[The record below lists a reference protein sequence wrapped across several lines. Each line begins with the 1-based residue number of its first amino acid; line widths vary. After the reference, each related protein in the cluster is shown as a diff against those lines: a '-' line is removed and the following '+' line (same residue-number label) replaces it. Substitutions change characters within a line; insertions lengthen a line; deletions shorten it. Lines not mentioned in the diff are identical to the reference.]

1 MAFEISVSPHFLPWL
16 RDARI
21 SLAFSTYQ
29 TNRLFLIGLKPD
41 GALSTF
47 ERLFDRPMG
56 LYADG
61 DGLLMATRWQ
71 IWELKNALPPGA
83 THDGYDKLYVP
94 RRAHTTGEL
103 DTHDIARDASGR
115 IVFVNT
121 MYSCLATP
129 DDAHSFAPLWQP
141 PFVTNLTAEDRCHLN
156 GMALRDGAPRYVTAV
171 SRSDMASGWR
181 DRRANGGVL
190 VDVASNQIMLSG
202 LSMPHSPRWHNGKVW
217 LQNAGTGEL
226 GYADEAGGAFVPVAF
241 CPGFMRGM
249 SFHGNFAIV
258 GLSKPRHQRNFTGL
272 ALDAALRAKD
282 VEAMCGLWVID
293 IRTGKTAH
301 WLKLEETVDELY
313 DVVVLPETR
322 QPMALGFQSDEIR
335 RLISIRKP
343 DGVVFD
349 PLGSEAL
356 SADDGNAAKLSG
368 QLVLETSPARAP
380 SPAQP
385 AKPAASQHTPAEEY
399 YRAANQMVRLANYHD
414 AIPLYQQALRA
425 QPTHTNAWVNLGS
438 CLWQVG
444 RVDEAAASYRR
455 ALELNP
461 HEPRALSN
469 LARVLR
475 AQGNV
480 TEALAHY
487 ATALQTAP
495 NDVDLLNQ
503 TGLAWYEDG
512 RLDRAEAMFR
522 RALAVDPNNAEAH
535 NSLAGVFK
543 LNEDLDE
550 ALRLHKRAA
559 ELRPNYFVALEN
571 IGKIYEDRHQ
581 TAEAKK
587 AYARALRAQPEPL
600 LEMHAALLCPPI
612 FGSAAALNT
621 YRAQTEATLD
631 AWQGREIKVAME
643 HAQSSRA
650 EPPFDWAYHGQN
662 NCALKQKYASLFKLV
677 GADGYTAAPKK
688 PSAGQ
693 ISVCF
698 VVTPTH
704 EGVFM
709 RCMRGIINQMD
720 PARFAITLA
729 CSRAGEGVLR
739 QGITRADVRYL
750 RMPLRFDQMAAHLR
764 AGGFDVLYYWEVGTD
779 SANFFLPFLRLAPTQ
794 VTGWGWPDT
803 SGASQL
809 DFHITSEALATPDS
823 DASYTEKLARLPH
836 LPAYFYPSPIPPSAD
851 RAWLNSVSR
860 DRLPRDSHVY
870 VCPQNLRKIH
880 PDMDAMIGGV
890 LRGDPLGVFVCVGD
904 PQPVMGELLR
914 ARWQTT
920 LPDVAERMIMLP
932 RLKPEDYF
940 AVIGSADVV
949 LDTPHFSGSNTS
961 YDAFSAGAPV
971 VTLPGAFP
979 RGRYTA
985 ALYEQMNLGDCIA
998 ESAQDYVEIAQELGA
1013 DKAYREQISREIR
1026 ANAPAIFE
1034 RRDAVTQLEDFLEQV
1049 VG

>member
-16 RDARI
+16 HDARI

-41 GALSTF
+41 GTLSTF

-56 LYADG
+56 LCADG

-103 DTHDIARDASGR
+103 DAHDIARDASGR

-121 MYSCLATP
+121 MYSCLAAP
-129 DDAHSFAPLWQP
+129 DDTHSFAPLWQP
-141 PFVTNLTAEDRCHLN
+141 PFVTDLVAEDRCHLN

-190 VDVASNQIMLSG
+190 VDVTSNEIVLSG

-226 GYADEAGGAFVPVAF
+226 GYADEASGAFVPVAF

-249 SFHGNFAIV
+249 SFHGNFAII

-272 ALDAALRAKD
+272 ALDAALRGKD
-282 VEAMCGLWVID
+282 VEAMCGLWVVD

-368 QLVLETSPARAP
+368 QIALDAPPARAP
-380 SPAQP
+380 SPT
-385 AKPAASQHTPAEEY
+385 KPVVATPADEY
-399 YRAANQMVRLANYHD
+399 YRAANRLVRLANYHD
-414 AIPLYQQALRA
+414 AIPLYQQALRV
-425 QPTHTNAWVNLGS
+425 QPSHLNAWLNLGS
-438 CLWQVG
+438 CCWQVG
-444 RVDEAAASYRR
+444 HLDEALACYRR
-455 ALELNP
+455 VLELDP
-461 HEPRALSN
+461 REIRALSN
-469 LARVLR
+469 LAKVLR
-475 AQGNV
+475 AQGRV
-480 TEALAHY
+480 SEAITHY
-487 ATALQTAP
+487 TTALQTAP
-495 NDVDLLNQ
+495 DDVELLNQ
-503 TGLAWYEDG
+503 TGLAYYEDG
-512 RLDRAEAMFR
+512 RLDRAEALFKRVMT
-522 RALAVDPNNAEAH
+522 LDPNNAEAH
-535 NSLAGVFK
+535 NNLAGIFK

-559 ELRPNYFVALEN
+559 ELKPNYFVALEN

-581 TAEAKK
+581 TADAKK
-587 AYARALRAQPEPL
+587 AYARALRAQDEPL
-600 LEMHAALLCPPI
+600 LELHATLLCPPI
-612 FGSAAALNT
+612 FASAAAMDA
-621 YRAQTEATLD
+621 YRVQAEATLD
-631 AWQGREIKVAME
+631 AWRGREIKIALE
-643 HAQSSRA
+643 QAQSSRA
-650 EPPFDWAYHGQN
+650 EPPFDWAYHGRDN
-662 NCALKQKYASLFKLV
+662 RALKQKYASLFKLV
-677 GADGYTAAPKK
+677 GADGYSAAPKK
-688 PSAGQ
+688 SSTGQ

-720 PARFAITLA
+720 PARFAVTLA

-739 QGITRADVRYL
+739 QGITCADVRYL
-750 RMPLRFDQMAAHLR
+750 RMPLRFDQMAAQLQ

-779 SANFFLPFLRLAPTQ
+779 SSNFFLPFLRLAPAQ

-803 SGASQL
+803 SGAPQL
-809 DFHITSEALATPDS
+809 DFHITSEALAAPNS
-823 DASYTEKLARLPH
+823 DEAYTEKLARLPH
-836 LPAYFYPSPIPPSAD
+836 LPAYFYPSPIPQTPD

-860 DRLPRDSHVY
+860 DRLPQNSHVY
-870 VCPQNLRKIH
+870 VCAQNLRKIH
-880 PDMDAMIGGV
+880 PDMDEMIGGV
-890 LRGDPLGVFVCVGD
+890 LRGDPRGVFVCVGD

-920 LPDVAERMIMLP
+920 LPDVAERMIMVP

-940 AVIGSADVV
+940 AVIASADVI

-961 YDAFSAGAPV
+961 YDAFSAGVPV

-985 ALYEQMNLGDCIA
+985 ALYAQMNFGDCIA
-998 ESAQDYVEIAQELGA
+998 ESTQDYVDIALELGE
-1013 DKAYREQISREIR
+1013 DKAYREQISKEIR
-1026 ANAPAIFE
+1026 ANTPAIFE
-1034 RRDAVTQLEDFLEQV
+1034 RRDAVTQLERFFEQV
-1049 VG
+1049 AG